1 MSQEIELKLLLAP
14 AQLNKLSRLPLLR
27 AFAVGRGQSK
37 QLDSTYFDTPDF
49 LLRRRRMA
57 LRVRRIGDR
66 RVQTLKLAPEAAADF
81 TEPAA
86 ERLNGVQHHLEFE
99 SEIAGDLPDL
109 AAVDSGGLQDWFAE
123 QQLADRLEPVFTTTI
138 ARRTRL
144 LRMADTEIE
153 LALDLGEIHAQGR
166 SEAICEAELELK
178 WGQPNRLFELAMML
192 AEALP
197 LRLGGPTK
205 AARGY
210 DLFAGRTPQP
220 AKGEKPSLAPGM
232 SVAEA
237 FAQIMRCA
245 IAQMRANE
253 DAVFAASDPEGVH
266 QLRVGVRRARAA
278 LSVFKPA
285 MHETAHGL
293 MAEEL
298 RWLQR
303 ELGPARDLD
312 VFQEDTVQP
321 LLRRLPSEPSLP
333 ALESVVRQAK
343 EAAYERAHLALENPR
358 YARLLLRLELF
369 LAEGTWKR
377 PGESGLPGPADAPI
391 GNLASALLDKRQ
403 RQLRKLHRKAKRGDE
418 AALHGVRIAAK
429 KLRYAAEFFR
439 DIYGR
444 KSVKGYVAALSDLQ
458 DTLGAVNDAVVGH
471 RLLDE
476 LEPALQTSGEDAR
489 LAVGIVMGWQAARIE
504 DDLKRFE
511 AVWKALRAQKPFW
524 GATK

>member
-1 MSQEIELKLLLAP
+1 MSHEIELKLLLEP
-14 AQLNKLSRLPLLR
+14 PQLNKLTRLPLLR
-27 AFAVGRGQSK
+27 AFAVGRSQSK
-37 QLDSTYFDTPDF
+37 QLDSTYFDTFDF
-49 LLRRRRMA
+49 LLRDRGMA

-66 RVQTLKLAPEAAADF
+66 RIQTLKIAPGAAAAF
-81 TEPAA
+81 LEETG
-86 ERLNGVQHHLEFE
+86 ERLEGVQHFLEFE

-109 AAVDSGGLQDWFAE
+109 SAIDAPAVQSWFAE
-123 QQLADRLEPVFTTTI
+123 IQLGDLLEPVFTTTI

-153 LALDLGEIHAQGR
+153 LALDLGEIRAQGR
-166 SEAICEAELELK
+166 SAPICEAELELK

-210 DLFAGRTPQP
+210 DLFAGREPQP
-220 AKGEKPSLAPGM
+220 RKGEKPSLTKDM
-232 SVAEA
+232 SVVEA
-237 FAQIMRCA
+237 FGRVMRCA
-245 IAQMRANE
+245 LAQMRANE
-253 DAVFAASDPEGVH
+253 EAVFVGQDPEGVH

-285 MHETAHGL
+285 MHATAHGL
-293 MAEEL
+293 LAEEL

-303 ELGPARDLD
+303 ELGPARDFD
-312 VFQEDTVQP
+312 VFLEDTVLP
-321 LLRRLPSEPSLP
+321 LHRRLPSEPSLV
-333 ALESVVRQAK
+333 ALEQAVK
-343 EAAYERAHLALENPR
+343 AAKDEAYVRAHRALEDPR
-358 YARLLLRLELF
+358 YARLLLRLELS

-377 PGESGLPGPADAPI
+377 PGEGGLPSPADAPI
-391 GNLASALLDKRQ
+391 GDLAAALLEKRQ
-403 RQLRKLHRKAKRGDE
+403 RQLRKLHRKAKAGDE

-439 DIYGR
+439 DLYGR
-444 KSVKGYVAALSDLQ
+444 KVTRVYTDALADLQ

-476 LEPALQTSGEDAR
+476 LEPRLKKSGEDPS
-489 LAVGIVMGWQAARIE
+489 LSVGIVMGWQAARIE

-511 AVWKALRAQKPFW
+511 AVWNAFRAIKPFW
-524 GATK
+524 RQGR